1 MFRKITA
8 EPALRRELIL
18 GDTASALGEENK
30 ARFSLAPQRARPP
43 RPSGHT
49 GGVQAERRAKAQPS
63 HPEDGRCWG
72 RLCLS
77 TERETKGSSPRADP
91 EACMLHA
98 SFLSRQPRKTRRKLR
113 GRGGPGPA
121 LRRPGGAV
129 FRRRHRK
136 PFPKEL
142 SGYWLCRCFMNSYT
156 SLFSRTF

>member
-18 GDTASALGEENK
+18 GDRASALGEENN
-30 ARFSLAPQRARPP
+30 ARFSLAPQRTQPP
-43 RPSGHT
+43 RPSGHA
-49 GGVQAERRAKAQPS
+49 GGVQGRQRAEAQPS
-63 HPEDGRCWG
+63 HPKNRSAGEDCASPPRGRRRG
-72 RLCLS
+72 
-77 TERETKGSSPRADP
+77 ADP

-98 SFLSRQPRKTRRKLR
+98 SFLSRQPRKTRGELR
-113 GRGGPGPA
+113 GQGAPGPA
-121 LRRPGGAV
+121 LRRV

-136 PFPKEL
+136 SFPDEL

>member
-18 GDTASALGEENK
+18 GDRASALGEENK
-30 ARFSLAPQRARPP
+30 ARFGLAAQRARPP

-49 GGVQAERRAKAQPS
+49 GGVQGGRRAKAQPS
-63 HPEDGRCWG
+63 HPENGSAGEDCASPPRGRRRG
-72 RLCLS
+72 
-77 TERETKGSSPRADP
+77 ADP

-98 SFLSRQPRKTRRKLR
+98 SFLSRQPRKTCRKLR
-113 GRGGPGPA
+113 GQGGPGPA
-121 LRRPGGAV
+121 LHRPHGQV
-129 FRRRHRK
+129 FRRKHRK
-136 PFPKEL
+136 SFPDEL